1 MQVER
6 CIIPRHRK
14 CLHLADIDF
23 LNLSSMS
30 AIHYSQLVFFAAH
43 APFDRMEPAHLLWM
57 VERMRLA
64 YYAQGEVIVSPEQGV
79 VESFLV
85 IKQGRVQGEQNVAH
99 AVESDAWLELVEGEC
114 FPLGALLA
122 HRPVSSV
129 YRADK
134 DTFCY
139 ELSVADFHTLLG
151 LSAPFRDF
159 CTRRIANLLE
169 HSKQV
174 IQAQYTQSSA
184 EQQSLVSPLSAI
196 IRRAPITCSPQA
208 SVRNVLEKMH
218 ELRIGSMVAVDDAG
232 RVLGILTLPDV
243 LERIALPQIDL
254 DQPVINVMSTQLT
267 TLPPQALAHEAA
279 MMMAKHGFRHV
290 LVVENEKLVGL
301 VSEKDLFAL
310 QRVGLRQIGSTIRHA
325 ETTEVLQQGAAD
337 IRSMAHNMMAQG
349 VAPEQLTQF
358 ISTFND
364 LLTARVVELECKASG
379 LLGTPLHDG
388 LCWMALGSEG
398 RFEQTLNTDQDN
410 AIVFAVP
417 DGMTADQVRERLLPV
432 AKRINETLALCGF
445 PLCKGEVMASNP
457 KWCLSLEE
465 WKRAFSAWI
474 SGGTP
479 EALLHASIFFDF
491 RDVYGAQHMAEDLH
505 QWLGRVASDN
515 SRFLH
520 MMAQNALLNRPPLG
534 LVRDFV
540 VGKENKLDLK
550 LNGITPFVDA
560 ARIFSLAAGVT
571 HTNTIQRLRLSAAKM
586 NLHES
591 EIDAWINA
599 LLFIQVL
606 RLRHHDEVS
615 SQGQG
620 GEVLDNKIDPEK
632 LNELDR
638 RILKE
643 AFRQARKLQ
652 ARLALE
658 YHL

>member
-1 MQVER
+1 
-6 CIIPRHRK
+6 
-14 CLHLADIDF
+14 
-23 LNLSSMS
+23 MS
-30 AIHYSQLVFFAAH
+30 AIHSSQLIFFAAH

-57 VERMRLA
+57 LERMRLA

-79 VESFLV
+79 VKNFLV
-85 IKQGRVQGEQNVAH
+85 IKQGMVHGEQSVAH
-99 AVESDAWLELVEGEC
+99 ASETGTWLELGEGEC

-122 HRPVSSV
+122 NRAVASI
-129 YRADK
+129 YRAGA

-139 ELSVADFHTLLG
+139 ELAAADFHTLLE

-174 IQAQYTQSSA
+174 IQAQYSHSSV
-184 EQQSLVSPLSAI
+184 EQQSLASPLAAI
-196 IRRAPITCSPQA
+196 IRRAPVTCSPA
-208 SVRNVLEKMH
+208 TSVRQALEVMR
-218 ELRIGSMVAVDDAG
+218 EQRIGSMIAADADG
-232 RVLGILTLPDV
+232 HPLGILTLHDV
-243 LERIALPQIDL
+243 RDRIAIPQIDL
-254 DQPVINVMSTQLT
+254 DQPVINVMSTQLSS
-267 TLPPQALAHEAA
+267 LPPQALAHEAA
-279 MMMAKHGFRHV
+279 LMMAKQGFRHV

-310 QRVGLRQIGSTIRHA
+310 QRVGLRQIGSAIRHA
-325 ETTEVLQQGAAD
+325 ATIEELRQGAAD

-364 LLTARVVELECKASG
+364 LLTARVVELEFINSG
-379 LLGTPLHDG
+379 LIGTPLHDG
-388 LCWMALGSEG
+388 LCWIALGSEG

-410 AIVFAVP
+410 AIIFTVP
-417 DGMTADQVRERLLPV
+417 EGMTADQVRAQLLPV
-432 AKRINETLALCGF
+432 ARRINETLALCGF
-445 PLCKGEVMASNP
+445 PLCKGEIMASNP

-465 WKRAFSAWI
+465 WKRTFSGWM
-474 SGGTP
+474 SCGVP
-479 EALLHASIFFDF
+479 EALLHATIFFDF
-491 RDVYGAQHMAEDLH
+491 RELYGARHLANDLR
-505 QWLGRVASDN
+505 QWLARVASDN
-515 SRFLH
+515 NLFLRLL
-520 MMAQNALLNRPPLG
+520 AENALNNRPPLG
-534 LVRDFV
+534 VVRDFV
-540 VGKENKLDLK
+540 VGKENTLDLK
-550 LNGITPFVDA
+550 VNGITPFVDA

-571 HTNTIQRLRLSAAKM
+571 QTSTIQRLRLSAAKM
-586 NLHES
+586 KLHES
-591 EIDAWINA
+591 EIEAWVDA

-606 RLRHHDEVS
+606 RMRHHDETS
-615 SQGQG
+615 AQGASD
-620 GEVLDNKIDPEK
+620 EELDNKINPEK

>member
-1 MQVER
+1 
-6 CIIPRHRK
+6 
-14 CLHLADIDF
+14 
-23 LNLSSMS
+23 MS
-30 AIHYSQLVFFAAH
+30 AIHASQLTFFAAH
-43 APFDRMEPAHLLWM
+43 APFDRMEPTHLLWM
-57 VERMRLA
+57 LERLRLG
-64 YYAQGEVIVSPEQGV
+64 YYAEGEVIVSPEQGAV
-79 VESFLV
+79 DRFLV
-85 IKQGRVQGEQNVAH
+85 IKQGMVHGEQNVAH
-99 AVESDAWLELVEGEC
+99 ASEADTWLELAEGEC

-122 HRPVSSV
+122 NRPVASI
-129 YRADK
+129 YRAGK

-139 ELSVADFHTLLG
+139 ELSGADFHTLLG

-174 IQAQYTQSSA
+174 IQAQYSHSSV
-184 EQQSLVSPLSAI
+184 EQQSLASPLSAI
-196 IRRAPITCSPQA
+196 IRRAPVTCSPETT
-208 SVRNVLEKMH
+208 VRQVLQIMH
-218 ELRIGSMVAVDDAG
+218 EQHVGSMVAVNVRG
-232 RVLGILTLPDV
+232 KPLGIMTLHDV
-243 LERIALPQIDL
+243 LDRVAIPQIDL
-254 DQPVINVMSTQLT
+254 EQPVINLMSMQLS

-279 MMMAKHGFRHV
+279 LLMAKQGFRHV
-290 LVVENEKLVGL
+290 LVVEDEQLVGL

-310 QRVGLRQIGSTIRHA
+310 QRVGLRQIGSAIRHA
-325 ETTEVLQQGAAD
+325 ESIDMLQQGAAD
-337 IRSMAHNMMAQG
+337 IRRMAHNMMAQG

-364 LLTARVVELECKASG
+364 LLTARVVDMEFKASG
-379 LLGTPLHDG
+379 LLGTPLHAG

-410 AIVFAVP
+410 AIIFELP
-417 DGMTADQVRERLLPV
+417 PGMDADQVRAQLLPV
-432 AKRINETLALCGF
+432 AQRINETLALCGF
-445 PLCKGEVMASNP
+445 PLCKGEIMASNP

-474 SGGTP
+474 SGGSP
-479 EALLHASIFFDF
+479 EALLHSTIFFDF
-491 RDVYGAQHMAEDLH
+491 RALYGAQHLAEDLR
-505 QWLGRVASDN
+505 QWLARVASDN

-520 MMAQNALLNRPPLG
+520 LMAENALHNRPPLG
-534 LVRDFV
+534 VVRDFV
-540 VGKENKLDLK
+540 VGKENTLDLK
-550 LNGITPFVDA
+550 VNGITPFVDA

-571 HTNTIQRLRLSAAKM
+571 QTNTIQRLRLSAARM

-591 EIDAWINA
+591 EIDAWIDA

-606 RLRHHDEVS
+606 RLRHHDES
-615 SQGQG
+615 SAQGLSD
-620 GEVLDNKIDPEK
+620 EALDNKIDPER